1 MRNIIRIML
10 SDWKR
15 LSTNVVA
22 VVVIIGLSVI
32 PCLYAWFNILSNW
45 APYDEEA
52 TGRLSVAV
60 ASEDDGMKIGSIEL
74 NVGDT
79 ILENLEANK
88 SINWVFC
95 DTSYEA
101 IRGVES
107 GDYYAAL
114 VIDRDF
120 SKNIV
125 SFLGGN
131 MEHPTIAY
139 YENEKKNAIAPKITG
154 KVKTAIQKTVNS
166 TFISTIAETIA
177 EAGKYFLEAD
187 DENNITGGVLG
198 RLHRLDSDLSLS
210 ISMIDSYIALLD
222 STENLMTAAGTMT
235 DEVDTMFDNA
245 ESVAAGAR
253 ASADAAESSVS
264 AMTDVVEVN
273 IANQKQE
280 LQRLGTSIRS
290 VVSEMKESGTV
301 QIGRVEG
308 LQTAA
313 TALQTGFD
321 YATADLVGVDE
332 QKAAVNA
339 DITQLYNDLGAL
351 KGAANLTIDQTNE
364 LIIRLDTDINNTS
377 NSLQNLADTYRGTVR
392 PQLSGTMDT
401 VEGSLTEVMTL
412 FNFTGDS
419 VQEVAAALGSY
430 PDMLSLGRES
440 LTNGRN
446 EISSMQ
452 EKLRDLIEMI
462 ETLDENEQYTMV
474 IKLLRT
480 DPEIIADFV
489 SEPITIDQQSIY
501 PIENNGSAM
510 SPFYIVLSIWVG
522 ALIMVAI
529 IHAKVSAPIETVSDM
544 KTYQEFFGRYATFF
558 VIGQI
563 QTLIT
568 VLGALFYVGIQCQH
582 IFLFWL
588 AASFTSFA
596 FTIFLYSLAYAFE
609 AVGEALAVIL
619 MVIQVA
625 GSGGSFPIE
634 VLPEPFQIMYQY
646 MPFMH
651 AMNALRECIAGMY
664 GNDYWIYLS
673 GLLPYVGIAIVIG
686 VVLSKPCRGLLKKI
700 EESKERTELLI

>member
-45 APYDEEA
+45 APYEEDA

-60 ASEDDGMKIGSIEL
+60 ASEDQGIAIGSIEL
-74 NVGDT
+74 NVGST

-88 SINWVFC
+88 SINWIFC
-95 DTSYEA
+95 DTSYDA
-101 IRGVES
+101 VRGVES

-114 VIDRDF
+114 VIERDF
-120 SKNIV
+120 SANII

-131 MEHPTIAY
+131 MQHPTIKY

-154 KVKTAIQKTVNS
+154 KVKNAIQKTVNS
-166 TFISTIAETIA
+166 TFISTIAETLV
-177 EAGKYFLEAD
+177 EAGKYFIEAD
-187 DENNITGGVLG
+187 DEKNITGGVLN

-222 STENLMTAAGTMT
+222 STESLMTAAETMT
-235 DEVDTMFDNA
+235 DEMDSMFDSA
-245 ESVAAGAR
+245 ESVAS
-253 ASADAAESSVS
+253 SANAAANAAEASVG

-273 IANQKQE
+273 IANQKNQ
-280 LQRLGTSIRS
+280 LQSLGASIRTVISEIQKSGS
-290 VVSEMKESGTV
+290 VE
-301 QIGRVEG
+301 IGRVEG

-313 TALQTGFD
+313 TAIQTGFD
-321 YATADLVGVDE
+321 FSTRNLVGFDE
-332 QKAAVNA
+332 QKAAVNS
-339 DITQLYNDLGAL
+339 DISTLYNDLGQL
-351 KGAANLTIDQTNE
+351 KNVSNMTIDQTNA
-364 LIIRLDTDINNTS
+364 LIKRLDTDVNNTVA
-377 NSLQNLADTYRGTVR
+377 SLQNLADTYRNTVN
-392 PQLSGTMDT
+392 PQLDSTMNT
-401 VEGSLTEVMTL
+401 VEGSLSEVMTL
-412 FNFTGDS
+412 FNFSGGS
-419 VQEVAAALGSY
+419 VKEVAGALGSY
-430 PDMLSLGRES
+430 PDMIALGKDS

-446 EISSMQ
+446 EISGMQ
-452 EKLRDLIEMI
+452 EKLRDLIELI
-462 ETLDENEQYTMV
+462 ETLDENEQYAMV
-474 IKLLRT
+474 LKLLRT
-480 DPEIIADFV
+480 DPELIADFV
-489 SEPITIDQQSIY
+489 SEPISIDQQSIY

-510 SPFYIVLSIWVG
+510 APFYIVLSIWVG

-529 IHAKVSAPIETVSDM
+529 IHAKVSAPIETVSNM

-563 QTLIT
+563 QTIIT
-568 VLGALFYVGIQCQH
+568 VLGSLFYVGIQCQH
-582 IFLFWL
+582 MFLFWL

-634 VLPEPFQIMYQY
+634 VLPEPFQIMYNY

-651 AMNALRECIAGMY
+651 AMNALRECIAGFY
-664 GNDYWIYLS
+664 GDDYWLYLS
-673 GLLPYVGIAIVIG
+673 GLLPYVGIAIIIG
-686 VVLSKPCRGLLKKI
+686 VVLSKPCRGLLEKI
-700 EESKERTELLI
+700 DESKEKTELLI